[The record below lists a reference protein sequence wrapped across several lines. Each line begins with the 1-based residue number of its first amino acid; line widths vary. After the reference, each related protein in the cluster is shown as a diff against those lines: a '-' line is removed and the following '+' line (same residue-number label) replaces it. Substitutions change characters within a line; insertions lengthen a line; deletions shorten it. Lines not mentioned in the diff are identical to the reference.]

1 MWEGLKLNMNIDGNA
16 IVANAAVKVT
26 EDVALGTWNR
36 IKHFFKDTNRHDE
49 IILGTA
55 FEEYLE
61 NTSKRNSKVKTLIY
75 RHVPKDLYSF
85 YECIGVRYDE
95 KVIKT
100 DNIENIISINNKI
113 IITGTGGIG
122 KTTLLKHLFLN
133 TIKETTYIPV
143 LIELRTVNTMDI
155 EKVCIKKI
163 IYENLTNNGFKI
175 EEEYF
180 DFSLE
185 QGAYIILFDGFDEV
199 NRDKLQKLTEE
210 IIALSNKYPQNKY
223 IVTSRPTDDFIG
235 WNDFVEMHSMR
246 LSKKQALDLI
256 DKIEF
261 DENVKSIFYKEL
273 DETLYEK
280 YKSFASNPLLLT
292 IMLLTFDNRASIP
305 DKLND
310 FYEQAFATLFNM
322 HDATKEAYVR
332 DIRSGLGCEDFKMV
346 FSYFCFR
353 SYFTGENEF
362 NEVTLRNYLQ
372 QCQNKFGNIKFV
384 IDDFLMDLTQSV
396 CMLVKEGINYRFTH
410 RSFQEYFAAWYT
422 CKLVDSEQK
431 ILLENWIKNSNAIQ
445 TDSYFTMLFNLQGE
459 KVNKI
464 ILYPGIKRIRKKYSE
479 TGFSIPFLKY
489 LFLGVNIERQRRDGK
504 WTYHLSLQIKNRY
517 PCNILRQTCKLN
529 GYTYPQIN
537 KNIENQIGK
546 MLYENSNKETF
557 LSFGAVL
564 KLVSETDLL
573 ESLMWFKGQ
582 VDFALS
588 IANKIERTRTKGKT
602 MEDILSN
609 L

>member
-1 MWEGLKLNMNIDGNA
+1 MNVNIDGNA
-16 IVANAAVKVT
+16 IAAKAAATVA
-26 EDVALGTWNR
+26 EDIALGTWNR
-36 IKHFFKDTNRHDE
+36 IKRFFKDTNRHDE

-61 NTSKRNSKVKTLIY
+61 NTSTRNSKVKTLIY

-85 YECIGVRYDE
+85 YECIGVRYDD
-95 KVIKT
+95 KAIRT
-100 DNIENIISINNKI
+100 DHIENIISISNKI
-113 IITGTGGIG
+113 IISGTGGIG

-163 IYENLTNNGFKI
+163 IYENLKNNGFKI

-199 NRDKLQKLTEE
+199 NRDKIQKLTEE

-235 WNDFVEMHSMR
+235 WNDFAEMHSMT
-246 LSKKQALDLI
+246 LSKEQALNLI

-273 DETLYEK
+273 DESLYEK

-422 CKLVDSEQK
+422 CKLVDNEQK

-464 ILYPGIKRIRKKYSE
+464 ILYPGIKRIRKKYLE
-479 TGFSIPFLKY
+479 TGFSILFLKY
-489 LFLGVNIERQRRDGK
+489 LFSGVNIERQRRDGK
-504 WTYHLSLQIKNRY
+504 WRYPLSLQIKNRY
-517 PCNILRQTCKLN
+517 PCNILIQTCKLN
-529 GYTYPQIN
+529 GYTYPEIN
-537 KNIENQIGK
+537 KDIENEIGK
-546 MLYENSNKETF
+546 TLYENSNKKIF
-557 LSFGAVL
+557 LNFGAVL
-564 KLVSETDLL
+564 KIVSETDLL
-573 ESLMWFKGQ
+573 ESLKWFKGQ
-582 VDFALS
+582 IDFVLS
-588 IANKIERTRTKGKT
+588 VAGKIERTKTKGKT
-602 MEDILSN
+602 MEDILNN

>member
-1 MWEGLKLNMNIDGNA
+1 MNVNIDSNA
-16 IVANAAVKVT
+16 IVANATAKVA
-26 EDVALGTWNR
+26 EDVALGMWNR
-36 IKHFFKDTNRHDE
+36 IKRFFKETNRHDE

-61 NTSKRNSKVKTLIY
+61 NTSARNSKVKTLIY

-85 YECIGVRYDE
+85 YECIGVRYDD
-95 KVIKT
+95 KIIKT
-100 DNIENIISINNKI
+100 DSIENIISISNKI
-113 IITGTGGIG
+113 IISGTGGIG

-155 EKVCIKKI
+155 ERVCIKKI

-235 WNDFVEMHSMR
+235 WNDFTEMHSMT
-246 LSKKQALDLI
+246 LSKEQALSLI

-332 DIRSGLGCEDFKMV
+332 DIRSELGCEDFKMV

-353 SYFTGENEF
+353 SYFTGQNEF

-372 QCQNKFGNIKFV
+372 QCQNKFTSIKFV

-422 CKLVDSEQK
+422 CKLVDSEQSA
-431 ILLENWIKNSNAIQ
+431 LLENWIKNSNAIQ

-464 ILYPGIKRIRKKYSE
+464 ILYPGIKRIRRKYLE
-479 TGFSIPFLKY
+479 TGFSVLFLKY
-489 LFLGVNIERQRRDGK
+489 LFSGVNIERSRLDRK
-504 WTYHLSLQIKNRY
+504 WIYHLSLRIKNKY
-517 PCNILRQTCKLN
+517 PCNILMQTCKLN
-529 GYTYPQIN
+529 GYTYPKVN
-537 KNIENQIGK
+537 KEIENEIAK
-546 MLYENSNKETF
+546 TLYEKSNKEMF
-557 LSFGAVL
+557 LNFGAVL
-564 KLVSETDLL
+564 KIVSEADLL
-573 ESLMWFKGQ
+573 ESLKWFKGQ

-588 IANKIERTRTKGKT
+588 IANKIEKTKTKGKT
-602 MEDILSN
+602 MEDILNN

>member
-1 MWEGLKLNMNIDGNA
+1 MNMNIDGNA
-16 IVANAAVKVT
+16 IVANATAKVA
-26 EDVALGTWNR
+26 ENVALEMWNR
-36 IKHFFKDTNRHDE
+36 IKRFFKDTNRHDE
-49 IILGTA
+49 IMLGTA

-61 NTSKRNSKVKTLIY
+61 NTSARNSKVKTLIY

-85 YECIGVRYDE
+85 YECIGVRYDD
-95 KVIKT
+95 KTIKT
-100 DNIENIISINNKI
+100 DNIENIISISNKI
-113 IITGTGGIG
+113 IISGTGGIG

-155 EKVCIKKI
+155 EKVCINKI

-199 NRDKLQKLTEE
+199 NRDKLQKLTDE

-235 WNDFVEMHSMR
+235 WNDFAEMHSMT
-246 LSKKQALDLI
+246 LSKEQALNLI

-292 IMLLTFDNRASIP
+292 IMLFTFDNRASIP

>member
-1 MWEGLKLNMNIDGNA
+1 MNIDGNA
-16 IVANAAVKVT
+16 IAANAAAKVA
-26 EDVALGTWNR
+26 EDAALGTWNR
-36 IKHFFKDTNRHDE
+36 IKKFFKDTNRHDE
-49 IILGTA
+49 IMLGTA
-55 FEEYLE
+55 FEEYLK
-61 NTSKRNSKVKTLIY
+61 NTSARNSKVKTLIY

-85 YECIGVRYDE
+85 YECIGVRYDD
-95 KVIKT
+95 KTIKT
-100 DNIENIISINNKI
+100 DNIENIISISNKI
-113 IITGTGGIG
+113 IISGTGGIG

-133 TIKETTYIPV
+133 TIKETTYIPI

-155 EKVCIKKI
+155 EKVCINKI
-163 IYENLTNNGFKI
+163 IYENLTSNGFKI

-199 NRDKLQKLTEE
+199 NRDKLQKLTDE
-210 IIALSNKYPQNKY
+210 IIALSHKYPQNKY

-235 WNDFVEMHSMR
+235 WNDFAEMHSMT
-246 LSKKQALDLI
+246 LSKEQALNLI

-273 DETLYEK
+273 DEALYEK

-353 SYFTGENEF
+353 SYFTGQNEF

-372 QCQNKFGNIKFV
+372 QCQNKFTNIKFI

-422 CKLVDSEQK
+422 CKLVDSEQST
-431 ILLENWIKNSNAIQ
+431 LLENWIKNSNAIQ

-464 ILYPGIKRIRKKYSE
+464 ILYPGIKRIRRKYLE
-479 TGFSIPFLKY
+479 TGFSVLFLKY
-489 LFLGVNIERQRRDGK
+489 LFSGVNIERSRRDRK
-504 WTYHLSLQIKNRY
+504 WIYRLSLRIKNRY
-517 PCNILRQTCKLN
+517 PCNILMQTCKLN
-529 GYTYPQIN
+529 GYTYPEVN
-537 KNIENQIGK
+537 KEIENEVAK
-546 MLYENSNKETF
+546 TLSERSNKESF
-557 LSFGAVL
+557 LNFGAVL
-564 KLVSETDLL
+564 KIVSEADLL
-573 ESLMWFKGQ
+573 ESLKWFKGQ
-582 VDFALS
+582 IDFALS
-588 IANKIERTRTKGKT
+588 IANKIERTKTKGKT
-602 MEDILSN
+602 MEDILNN